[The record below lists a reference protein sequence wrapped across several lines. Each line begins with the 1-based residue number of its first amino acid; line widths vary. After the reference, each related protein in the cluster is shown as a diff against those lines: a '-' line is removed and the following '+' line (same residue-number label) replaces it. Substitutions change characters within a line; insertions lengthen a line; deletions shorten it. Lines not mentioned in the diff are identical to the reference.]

1 MEILRIR
8 YNNGALEIKGAPKG
22 QNNDFK
28 DKIAET
34 LIAAKTYDLGDGMF
48 EFYISNVDIEA
59 VLGESCR
66 CTWNQNVFVDS
77 SDVQQKLSE
86 QLVANELVDEIKSIR
101 LSKKVLNGFDPFY
114 RTDGYAGT
122 FLPIVHV
129 APKNI
134 LNDETSSISRV
145 DWRSR
150 SITDSSIWNYFL
162 SLETPERFRII
173 LEEIFRNYQKQYY
186 SLDVTHEFANL
197 SARQIKEDY
206 LEGGGHKDGVVPFV
220 FHSETQMRENILRL
234 IDSKAPSQL
243 RDCKNSLF
251 NNLKW
256 RFLLVDDKIG
266 ELDNQKSFM
275 TPSKSIA
282 KPEIIK
288 DRLEMLGFK
297 VEVRKYTGE
306 TVDSFPVVSDDVDI
320 LLVCVKDVET
330 AQQLMFRMEFDI
342 VLLDYLLDGAYG
354 HELLSW
360 LEKDVKI
367 NSEDDSKYSIGA
379 RSVADKVKVGPNG
392 RFFFMFISAFSVA
405 VSERLRHSGLL
416 RSRSRWHIG
425 EGACPTNTPYLFL
438 YQLIMLMRK
447 RLIDSGIADISKDTE
462 VKEILS
468 RIYDRKSKVKREADK
483 RFKEILV
490 LLYKYKS
497 ILMDVSVS
505 DDAGNAFES
514 EGSVLCT
521 TFIMSEGKQ
530 RVGSLL
536 EHAVHL
542 VYLTAFGTVRQWPEI
557 WEESRYVATQI
568 DDDKVIRAIE
578 NFVYTLKSES

>member
-8 YNNGALEIKGAPKG
+8 YSNGTLEIIGAPKRQSDEFG
-22 QNNDFK
+22 N
-28 DKIAET
+28 KISEAF
-34 LIAAKTYDLGDGMF
+34 IADKTYDLGCGVF
-48 EFYISNVDIEA
+48 EFYMSNVDLDVFFSQA
-59 VLGESCR
+59 DR
-66 CTWNQNVFVDS
+66 CVWNQNVFVDS
-77 SDVQQKLSE
+77 SNAQLKLSD
-86 QLVANELVDEIKSIR
+86 QLVDKGLADEIKSIR
-101 LSKKVLNGFDPFY
+101 LGKQLLNSFDHFY

-129 APKNI
+129 ASTDI
-134 LNDETSSISRV
+134 LNDDTIPTGRP

-162 SLETPERFRII
+162 SLETPGRFAII

-186 SLDVTHEFANL
+186 TLDITHEFANL

-206 LEGGGHKDGVVPFV
+206 LEGGGHANGVVPFV
-220 FHSETQMRENILRL
+220 FHSEAKMKGNILEL
-234 IDSKAPSQL
+234 IDPKGSAQL
-243 RDCKNSLF
+243 KDCKNRMF

-266 ELDNQKSFM
+266 DPDNRTSFL
-275 TPSKSIA
+275 TPSKSIS
-282 KPEIIK
+282 KPEIVK

-297 VEVRKYTGE
+297 VELRKYTGA
-306 TVDSFPVVSDDVDI
+306 TNVSFPVVSDDVDI
-320 LLVCVKDVET
+320 LLVCVKDIQA
-330 AQQLMFRMEFDI
+330 AQQLMTKQEFDI
-342 VLLDYLLDGAYG
+342 ILLDYLLDGAYG

-360 LEKDVKI
+360 LEKDIKI
-367 NSEDDSKYSIGA
+367 NSEDNARYNIGAKSIG
-379 RSVADKVKVGPNG
+379 KVKSGPNG

-416 RSRSRWHIG
+416 RSRTRWHIG

-438 YQLIMLMRK
+438 YLLIMLMRK
-447 RLIDSGIADISKDTE
+447 RLVDSGIADILKDDK
-462 VKEILS
+462 VKDILNT
-468 RIYDRKSKVKREADK
+468 IYNRNSKVKKEADK

-497 ILMDVSVS
+497 ILMDVSVP
-505 DDAGNAFES
+505 DDASNAFES

-521 TFIMSEGKQ
+521 TFMMSEGKQ

-557 WEESRYVATQI
+557 WEESRYVASQI
-568 DDDKVIRAIE
+568 NDDKVISAIE
-578 NFVYTLKSES
+578 NYVYTLKSES